1 MVYKIFFLTIF
12 IFLFLY
18 SLIRPFPN
26 IYSRL
31 FLFFGSI
38 AGIISLLGS
47 KYANFIAS
55 YIGVENGSYLYLYI
69 GLVTIF
75 MFIFYSMNKHTNLE
89 NSLAKLSREI
99 SILKTLQEKESKKN
113 NLS

>member
-1 MVYKIFFLTIF
+1 MIYKAFFLSIF
-12 IFLFLY
+12 IFLFSY
-18 SLIRPFPN
+18 SLIRPFAN

-38 AGIISLLGS
+38 AGILSLLGS
-47 KYANFIAS
+47 KYANLIAG
-55 YIGVENGSYLYLYI
+55 YVGIENGSYLYLYI
-69 GLVTIF
+69 GLVTTF
-75 MFIFYSMNKHTNLE
+75 MFIFYSMNKDSQLE
-89 NSLAKLSREI
+89 NSLAKLAREL